1 MQYPNH
7 KITATVCIQ
16 QRAASNQ
23 RQCPDN
29 FCNVTDGTQELR
41 SQGLGVHLL
50 EQPHENATH
59 NITKTM
65 MPQAQLRRAIGKESP
80 ILHAQI
86 QHIRTTG
93 FTHDSPPVLRV
104 HANAWKE
111 VAEFDLQQLLHGRS

>member
-1 MQYPNH
+1 M
-7 KITATVCIQ
+7 
-16 QRAASNQ
+16 
-23 RQCPDN
+23 
-29 FCNVTDGTQELR
+29 
-41 SQGLGVHLL
+41 HLL
-50 EQPHENATH
+50 EQPQENATH